1 MSNIQIFNFQGND
14 VRSVLIDGEPWFAG
28 KDVAEALGYSD
39 PLKAIRVHVDEDD
52 KGVDEMAT
60 PGGNQ
65 SVITINESGVYALV
79 FGSKLPS
86 AKKFKHW
93 ITADVLPTIRKT
105 GSYTYKPITDPMEM
119 LQLHYNVL
127 DKHDKEL
134 KEVDHR
140 LKEVEMNQRLK
151 WRDQMMNLV
160 HRGCDLTGLPQ
171 SVFLGQR
178 VYPELENR
186 TGRSLDKTLRERR
199 KRMKKQGHT
208 IKAIRAFYKIDLIES
223 EKQLRI
229 AFEDILNEI
238 LY

>member
-1 MSNIQIFNFQGND
+1 MSNIQIFNFQGNN
-14 VRSVLIDGEPWFAG
+14 VRSMVLDGEPWFVG
-28 KDVAEALGYSD
+28 KDVAEALGYSNPRD
-39 PLKAIRVHVDEDD
+39 ALMKHVDEED
-52 KGVDEMAT
+52 KGVAKCDT
-60 PGGNQ
+60 LGGVQ
-65 SVITINESGVYALV
+65 EITFINESGVYALV
-79 FGSKLPS
+79 FGSKLPI

-160 HRGCDLTGLPQ
+160 HRGCNLTGLPQ

-199 KRMKKQGHT
+199 KRMKKQGYT
-208 IKAIRAFYKIDLIES
+208 TKAIRAFYKIDLIES

-229 AFEDILNEI
+229 AFEDILNET

>member
-14 VRSVLIDGEPWFAG
+14 VRSVLIDGEPWFVG
-28 KDVAEALGYSD
+28 KDVAEVLGYSN
-39 PLKAIRVHVDEDD
+39 PQKAIRDHVDDED
-52 KGVDEMAT
+52 KGMNETVT
-60 PGGNQ
+60 PGGTQ
-65 SVITINESGVYALV
+65 KIVIINESGVYALV
-79 FGSKLPS
+79 FGSKLPI

-105 GSYTYKPITDPMEM
+105 GSHTYKPITDPMEM

-140 LKEVEMNQRLK
+140 LKEVEINQRLK

-186 TGRSLDKTLRERR
+186 TGRSLDLS
-199 KRMKKQGHT
+199 
-208 IKAIRAFYKIDLIES
+208 LIH
-223 EKQLRI
+223 I
-229 AFEDILNEI
+229 
-238 LY
+238 

>member
-14 VRSVLIDGEPWFAG
+14 VRSVLIDGEPWFVG
-28 KDVAEALGYSD
+28 KDVAEVLGYSN
-39 PLKAIRVHVDEDD
+39 PQKAIRDHVDDED
-52 KGVDEMAT
+52 KGMNEMVT
-60 PGGNQ
+60 PGGTQ
-65 SVITINESGVYALV
+65 KIVIINESGVYALV
-79 FGSKLPS
+79 FGSKLPI

-140 LKEVEMNQRLK
+140 LKEVEINQRLK

-199 KRMKKQGHT
+199 KRMKKQGYT
-208 IKAIRAFYKIDLIES
+208 TKAIRAFYKIDLIES

-229 AFEDILNEI
+229 AFEDILNET

>member
-1 MSNIQIFNFQGND
+1 MSNIQIFNFQGNN
-14 VRSVLIDGEPWFAG
+14 VRSMVLDGEPWFVG
-28 KDVAEALGYSD
+28 KDVAEILGYKDTSGALNKHID
-39 PLKAIRVHVDEDD
+39 DED
-52 KGVDEMAT
+52 KGVAELTT
-60 PGGNQ
+60 PGGLQ
-65 SVITINESGVYALV
+65 KMIIINESGVYALV
-79 FGSKLPS
+79 FGSRLPI

-93 ITADVLPTIRKT
+93 ITPDVLPTIRKT

-160 HRGCDLTGLPQ
+160 HKGCDLTGLPQ

-199 KRMKKQGHT
+199 KRMKKQGYT
-208 IKAIRAFYKIDLIES
+208 TKAIRAFYKIDLIES

-229 AFEDILNEI
+229 AFEDILNET